1 LGTPIDT
8 ATGGERVAVT
18 AATARSVRLERPERV
33 EVVDGPV
40 PEPGRG
46 EILVK
51 VGAAGL
57 CGSDLELYEG
67 RRPDGYYRYPVVPGH
82 EWAGT
87 VAALGPGAGDRVQVG
102 DPVVAEGVRRC
113 GRCARCRE
121 GRTNLCLAPY
131 AETGFTHPGAFSD
144 YVVVPADL
152 VHRLPPGADLE
163 HAALL
168 EPAACVAAGLLA
180 SPPTPG
186 SRVAVIGAGT
196 LGLLATAMARLQS
209 PAELV
214 VLDPRGDRREVAR
227 RLGATEAI
235 APTEDGPQELEADLV
250 IETAGA
256 GTTVPAALAAARR
269 GGRVII
275 LGIAGRG
282 EVTLDP
288 DVLSLGNLSVQGI
301 FGAPSAAWQ
310 NVVRLF
316 AAGLLETGPLI
327 SHRLGLGGYLDALEL
342 VGRPGTGKVLLIPRN
357 GDG

>member
-1 LGTPIDT
+1 MT
-8 ATGGERVAVT
+8 AD
-18 AATARSVRLERPERV
+18 TARSVRLEGPERAELV
-33 EVVDGPV
+33 EGPV
-40 PEPGRG
+40 PQPGRG
-46 EILVK
+46 EALVE
-51 VGAAGL
+51 VAAAGL

-67 RRPDGYYRYPVVPGH
+67 RRPAGYYRYPVVPGH

-87 VAALGPGAGDRVQVG
+87 VAALGPGAGDRLKVG

-152 VHRLPPGADLE
+152 VHRLPAGSDLE

-186 SRVAVIGAGT
+186 GRVAVIGAGT
-196 LGLLATAMARLQS
+196 LGLLATAMARLSS
-209 PAELV
+209 PAELLV
-214 VLDPRGDRREVAR
+214 VDPREDRRAVAR
-227 RLGATEAI
+227 RYGATEATPP
-235 APTEDGPQELEADLV
+235 ADDRPLALEADLV
-250 IETAGA
+250 IETAGG

-269 GGRVII
+269 GGSVIV

-282 EVTLDP
+282 EVPLDP
-288 DVLSLGNLSVQGI
+288 DLLSVGNLSVQGI

-310 NVVRLF
+310 HVVGLF
-316 AAGLLETGPLI
+316 AAGLLDTGPLI
-327 SHRLGLGGYLDALEL
+327 SHRLGLQGYVDALEL
-342 VGRPGTGKVLLIPRN
+342 VGQPGTGKVLLLPR
-357 GDG
+357 DRDA